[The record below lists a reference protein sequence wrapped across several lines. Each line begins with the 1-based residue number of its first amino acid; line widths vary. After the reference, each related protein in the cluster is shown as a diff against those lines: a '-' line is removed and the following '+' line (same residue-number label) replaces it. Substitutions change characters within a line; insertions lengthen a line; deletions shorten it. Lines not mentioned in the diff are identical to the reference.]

1 MLGGELANRDSN
13 HTEKADDNVTDAGIL
28 PAGRSA
34 VRRDVGQGD
43 LRRSRRS
50 RNRRALKQT
59 PAHREERFLGAD
71 CWTSGAFG
79 EIMHEERN
87 TSTRNHS

>member
-28 PAGRSA
+28 PAGRYA

-43 LRRSRRS
+43 LRSFRPFQRMLPNPRFPSP
-50 RNRRALKQT
+50 ALETAKS
-59 PAHREERFLGAD
+59 ACFARESP
-71 CWTSGAFG
+71 T
-79 EIMHEERN
+79 
-87 TSTRNHS
+87 